1 MPMYLH
7 QWRYTQGKELARK
20 MITEHEDREDEARA
34 SAENFCGRVLFFFFC
49 FGDFDGLAITEFPS
63 DEHALACLMARCAE
77 GRVANFCSTPLVA
90 PDGILRA
97 KLMAR
102 EALGLAA
109 DVPRK

>member
-7 QWRYTQGKELARK
+7 QWRYAQGKELARK
-20 MITEHEDREDEARA
+20 MLTEHEDREDEARA
-34 SAENFCGRVLFFFFC
+34 SAENFGGKVHFFFFC
-49 FGDFDGLAITEFPS
+49 LGDYDGLAITEFPS

-77 GRVANFCSTPLVA
+77 GRVANFSSTPLVA

-102 EALGLAA
+102 DALGLEP
-109 DVPRK
+109 DPPRR